1 MYFFKNIFYKATH
14 TPIGKNIVANFFKV
28 LIIFINQIMLVPLYI
43 LYWGT
48 ELYSDWIILYAITSF
63 FTLSDIGLNNV
74 TTNRFCM
81 EYVQNNIQTC
91 KSLLVNNFILIIFIG
106 SVFTISTFLYGYNN
120 NLTKSLGLHCISNQT
135 ANFVLTTLVLQ
146 IFLTMASSIMDAVYY
161 ANSKSAK
168 ATYLN
173 NINKL
178 SNSLIILIGIILHLS
193 LPYITI
199 IGLFPSIIILIYKH
213 YNTKELFPY
222 YLSFKDRNFILLK
235 EIIKPSIAY
244 MSFPIGNIII
254 FQGFTLLVNSYFGPV
269 NLILFNTTRTMV
281 NFIRTM
287 IQTITSAI
295 KPEFTLAFGRKDYN
309 FMRQIHRKTLF
320 SCLTLSIIISL
331 FFLMAGPLIYKIW
344 TSNKIEFHYI
354 LMLNLAFAMILN
366 SIWEASGAT
375 LMSTNNHIGLGRV
388 YILSSLLSISVG
400 VISSKYLVSLNFTAL
415 SLCICDLFMSMY
427 AVRKALS
434 LTKDK
439 LLIRKWNHTPKS
451 VL

>member
-1 MYFFKNIFYKATH
+1 MSSIKQFFYQATH
-14 TPIGKNIVANFFKV
+14 TPIGKNIIANFFKV

-74 TTNRFCM
+74 TTNRFCI
-81 EYVQNNIQTC
+81 EYVQNNLQTC

-106 SVFTISTFLYGYNN
+106 SIFTVSIFLYGYNN
-120 NLTKSLGLHCISNQT
+120 DLTNSLGLHCVSNQT
-135 ANFVLTTLVLQ
+135 ANFILTTLVLQ

-161 ANSKSAK
+161 AHSKSAK

-173 NINKL
+173 NVNKL
-178 SNSLIILIGIILHLS
+178 SNSLIILIGILLHLS
-193 LPYITI
+193 LPSITT

-213 YNTKELFPY
+213 YNTKKLFPY
-222 YLSFKDRNFILLK
+222 HLSLKDKNFTLLK

-244 MSFPIGNIII
+244 MAFPIGNIII
-254 FQGFTLLVNSYFGPV
+254 FQGFTLLINSFFGPT

-309 FMRQIHRKTLF
+309 FMKQIHRKTLL
-320 SCLTLSIIISL
+320 SCFTLSIIISI
-331 FFLMAGPLIYKIW
+331 FFLIAGPLIYKIW
-344 TSNKIEFHYI
+344 TSDKIEFHYI

-375 LMSTNNHIGLGRV
+375 LMSTNNHIGLGRI
-388 YILSSLLSISVG
+388 YIISSVLSISIG
-400 VISSKYLVSLNFTAL
+400 FISSKYLESLNFTAL
-415 SLCICDLFMSMY
+415 SLSICDLFMSMY

-434 LTKDK
+434 LTKDNFSIK
-439 LLIRKWNHTPKS
+439 KWNHIPKS

>member
-1 MYFFKNIFYKATH
+1 
-14 TPIGKNIVANFFKV
+14 
-28 LIIFINQIMLVPLYI
+28 MLVPLYI

-48 ELYSDWIILYAITSF
+48 DLYSDWIILYAITSF

-74 TTNRFCM
+74 TANRFCM
-81 EYVQNNIQTC
+81 EYVQNNLQIC
-91 KSLLVNNFILIIFIG
+91 KSLLVNNFILIVIIG
-106 SVFTISTFLYGYNN
+106 GIFTISTFLYGYNN
-120 NLTKSLGLHCISNQT
+120 DLTKSLGLHCVSNQT
-135 ANFVLTTLVLQ
+135 ANLVLTTLVLQ

-161 ANSKSAK
+161 AHSKSAK

-178 SNSLIILIGIILHLS
+178 SNSLIILIGILLHLS
-193 LPYITI
+193 LPSITT
-199 IGLFPSIIILIYKH
+199 IGLFPSIIILLYKH
-213 YNTKELFPY
+213 YNTKKLFPY
-222 YLSFKDRNFILLK
+222 PLSLKDKNFTLLK

-244 MSFPIGNIII
+244 MAFPIGNIII
-254 FQGFTLLVNSYFGPV
+254 FQGFTLLVNSYFGPA

-309 FMRQIHRKTLF
+309 FMKQIHRKTLF
-320 SCLTLSIIISL
+320 SCLTLSIVISL
-331 FFLMAGPLIYKIW
+331 FFLIAGPLIYKIW

-375 LMSTNNHIGLGRV
+375 LMSTNNHIGLGRI
-388 YILSSLLSISVG
+388 YIISSILSISIG
-400 VISSKYLVSLNFTAL
+400 FISSKYLGSLNFTAL
-415 SLCICDLFMSMY
+415 SLSICDLFMSMY

-439 LLIRKWNHTPKS
+439 LSIKRWKHIPKS